1 MMLLAMPIALVRLPT
16 NQRASTRS
24 VLYGASIWKQALGKK
39 SWAQIDFDINTKS
52 PGTRQL

>member
-1 MMLLAMPIALVRLPT
+1 MPIALVRLPA
-16 NQRASTRS
+16 NQRASTSS